1 MILVS
6 IFIGAN
12 LQSISD
18 TSKSFEIFLGQRD
31 RWLQS
36 TNVMLF
42 HIHLLSELIAVHI
55 DVDDVL
61 ALAETG
67 TVEGELACA
76 GVTGLIGTAVDI
88 SQAVGYEGCHPDIVV
103 GVVVDCH
110 HVAAVRL

>member
-1 MILVS
+1 MWQEQDVPATYSL
-6 IFIGAN
+6 
-12 LQSISD
+12 
-18 TSKSFEIFLGQRD
+18 KSM
-31 RWLQS
+31 WW
-36 TNVMLF
+36 MLF
-42 HIHLLSELIAVHI
+42 HIHLFGVLIAVHI